1 VVVEQRPAGGTLA
14 PHEGRV
20 SLVISN

>member
-1 VVVEQRPAGGTLA
+1 VLEQRPAGGTLA